1 MPQPCFLGFGSD
13 GKQSNEHAV
22 IKDEGEVPAIF
33 YYTIIKQRETM
44 VMRSLL
50 LCGCI
55 IAALVMQSI
64 AFTSPQ
70 CVLKKSYNTAAAAA
84 DRHINLKSSVTPSV
98 ALKARLQGD
107 DEEVNVTEMEVDAFT
122 LTAVGFGLIAFN
134 FLVLANVRIQ

>member
-1 MPQPCFLGFGSD
+1 
-13 GKQSNEHAV
+13 
-22 IKDEGEVPAIF
+22 
-33 YYTIIKQRETM
+33 M

-55 IAALVMQSI
+55 IASLVIQSI

-70 CVLKKSYNTAAAAA
+70 CVLKKSSNTAAAVA
-84 DRHINLKSSVTPSV
+84 RQINLKSSVTPSV

-107 DEEVNVTEMEVDAFT
+107 DDEVNVTEMEVDAFT